1 MDSSSLQRK
10 QQRMARGHVAHLASQ
25 LVVFDFKNL
34 DRRRKLVMN
43 ALKHIYWAV
52 RYGKWHLGWGQ
63 WEDKP
68 QWGFYHNWF
77 DGNHAVV
84 HIYKLWIGVE
94 Y

>member
-1 MDSSSLQRK
+1 MMLT
-10 QQRMARGHVAHLASQ
+10 
-25 LVVFDFKNL
+25 
-34 DRRRKLVMN
+34 
-43 ALKHIYWAV
+43 HIYWAI
-52 RYGKWHLGWGQ
+52 RYGKWYCGWEQ

-68 QWGFYHNWF
+68 QWGFYHDWF

>member
-1 MDSSSLQRK
+1 MNTLQ
-10 QQRMARGHVAHLASQ
+10 
-25 LVVFDFKNL
+25 
-34 DRRRKLVMN
+34 
-43 ALKHIYWAV
+43 HIYWAL
-52 RYGKWHLGWGQ
+52 RYGKWYCGWEQ

-68 QWGFYHNWF
+68 QLGFYHGWF